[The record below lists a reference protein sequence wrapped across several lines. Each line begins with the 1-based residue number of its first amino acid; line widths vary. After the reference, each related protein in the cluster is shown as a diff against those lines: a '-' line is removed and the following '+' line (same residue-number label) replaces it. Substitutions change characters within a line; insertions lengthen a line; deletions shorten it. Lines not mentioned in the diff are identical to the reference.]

1 MGRPAGNYGA
11 LTMGSGKEVADE
23 ERATTENEL
32 GRYRAG
38 SGFSKLKTAGESTGR
53 EARRA
58 RQQADRH
65 IITVRDEEAASNLI
79 GANTLATLPSAPGR
93 GVLGGDSRT
102 NRGGRIGITGRVGGR
117 GGERGGGRGAGPGP

>member
-11 LTMGSGKEVADE
+11 LTMGSGKEVVDE

-32 GRYRAG
+32 GTYRAG

-53 EARRA
+53 EARCA

-65 IITVRDEEAASNLI
+65 ITRVRNAAILN
-79 GANTLATLPSAPGR
+79 GQDPDAA
-93 GVLGGDSRT
+93 
-102 NRGGRIGITGRVGGR
+102 
-117 GGERGGGRGAGPGP
+117 